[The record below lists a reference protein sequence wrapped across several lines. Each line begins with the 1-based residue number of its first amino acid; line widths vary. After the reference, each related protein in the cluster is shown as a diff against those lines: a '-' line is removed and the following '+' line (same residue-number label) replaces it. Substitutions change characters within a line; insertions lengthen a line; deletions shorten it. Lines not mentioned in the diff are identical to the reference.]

1 MAITVNRGFDIQP
14 VLTNPP
20 FCFNPQ
26 LAFSIF
32 NCLRYVTPVFDSTY
46 GLPIDDTIKIDMKDR
61 SIISFYVNMPANERF
76 HKIAKA
82 IALSYSSDMNN
93 VYCRRN
99 GPNAFKIYSNELRT
113 DKKFLYFEYSL
124 EGQNQVK
131 ITMEFGSCKK

>member
-32 NCLRYVTPVFDSTY
+32 NCLRYITPVFDSMY
-46 GLPIDDTIKIDMKDR
+46 GLPTDDMIKIDMKDNAL
-61 SIISFYVNMPANERF
+61 ISFYVKLPANERF

-82 IALSYSSDMNN
+82 IALSYASDMTN
-93 VYCRRN
+93 VCCRRN
-99 GPNAFKIYSNELRT
+99 GPNAFKIYSDELRF
-113 DKKFLYFEYSL
+113 DKRILVFAYELGL
-124 EGQNQVK
+124 NDQIK
-131 ITMEFGSCKK
+131 ITMEFCKK

>member
-32 NCLRYVTPVFDSTY
+32 NCLRYITPVFDSTY
-46 GLPIDDTIKIDMKDR
+46 GLPTDNMIKIDMKDNAL
-61 SIISFYVNMPANERF
+61 ISFYVKLPANDRF

-82 IALSYSSDMNN
+82 IALSYSSDMTN

-99 GPNAFKIYSNELRT
+99 GPNAFKIYSNELRF
-113 DKKFLYFEYSL
+113 DKRILVFAYELWL
-124 EGQNQVK
+124 NDQIK
-131 ITMEFGSCKK
+131 ITMEFCKK

>member
-46 GLPIDDTIKIDMKDR
+46 GLPIDNTIKIDIKDR
-61 SIISFYVNMPANERF
+61 PIISFYVRMKNNELF
-76 HKIAKA
+76 HKIAKN
-82 IALSYSSDMNN
+82 IVLSYSSDMNN
-93 VYCRRN
+93 VCCRRN
-99 GPNAFKIYSNELRT
+99 GTNAFKIYANELRA